1 MLAQPEMGYTK
12 VPHGAMT
19 LVETLNIGIT
29 AKAERSLVRQ
39 HGLGLMQMLQAQLI
53 SRCQQT
59 HGALHQCVLPV
70 LRQFAGHSKQE
81 FLGQR

>member
-1 MLAQPEMGYTK
+1 
-12 VPHGAMT
+12 MT

-39 HGLGLMQMLQAQLI
+39 HGLGLMQKLRAQLI

-59 HGALHQCVLPV
+59 PGVHRLFVSQEQQQSAV
-70 LRQFAGHSKQE
+70 HSNQE
-81 FLGQR
+81 FLEQSKPLKMEKIPRLCT